1 VPIGPA
7 CRTLNYPH
15 MLERIFHVR
24 AAGSTPGREVLGG
37 VTTFLTMAY
46 ILAVNPIFLTAAG
59 MPLPGAILAT
69 ALSAAFAT
77 LLMAFVANYPI
88 ALAPGMGMN
97 AFFAYGICIG
107 AGVPWQVALGLV
119 FWAGIVFLLLT
130 VTGARRVLVG
140 AVPEVIK
147 LAGAVGIG
155 LFIAFIGLQHG
166 GLVRADKNTMV
177 ALGDLRSP
185 AALLTL
191 FGLAVSLILMAAG
204 VSTAIFWGLAATLI
218 AALAT
223 GQMAM
228 PAALVSAPDFALPG
242 LQIDILG
249 ALRVQYLPLM
259 LVLLFFALFDTL
271 GTLMGLAHQAGLLR
285 GGELPRIGRAL
296 TVDAL
301 GMVGG
306 ALFGTSPVTAYIESG
321 SGIGVGART
330 GLASL
335 VTGALL
341 LLSLFLTPLVGLISH
356 ADAAGLTPI
365 TAPALIL
372 VGTLMVRA
380 VKEIDWAD
388 MTEAAPAFFT
398 ALLMPLTFNIS
409 HGLAAGIIVYA
420 LTKLAARRGREVHWL
435 MYALAVLFVL
445 RYAFLPA

>member
-1 VPIGPA
+1 
-7 CRTLNYPH
+7 
-15 MLERIFHVR
+15 M
-24 AAGSTPGREVLGG
+24 
-37 VTTFLTMAY
+37 
-46 ILAVNPIFLTAAG
+46 
-59 MPLPGAILAT
+59 
-69 ALSAAFAT
+69 
-77 LLMAFVANYPI
+77 
-88 ALAPGMGMN
+88 
-97 AFFAYGICIG
+97 
-107 AGVPWQVALGLV
+107 

-130 VTGARRVLVG
+130 ATGARRVLVG

-166 GLVRADKNTMV
+166 GLVRADKNTLV

-228 PAALVSAPDFALPG
+228 PSALVSAPDFALPG
-242 LQIDILG
+242 LQIDLLG

-356 ADAAGLTPI
+356 ADAAGLTPV

-380 VKEIDWAD
+380 VKEIDWSD

>member
-1 VPIGPA
+1 
-7 CRTLNYPH
+7 

-24 AAGSTPGREVLGG
+24 AAGSTPGREILGG

-46 ILAVNPIFLTAAG
+46 ILAVNPVFLVAAG
-59 MPLPGAILAT
+59 MPLQGAILAT

-130 VTGARRVLVG
+130 ATGARRVLVG

-166 GLVRADKNTMV
+166 GLVRADKNTLV

-380 VKEIDWAD
+380 VKEIDWSD